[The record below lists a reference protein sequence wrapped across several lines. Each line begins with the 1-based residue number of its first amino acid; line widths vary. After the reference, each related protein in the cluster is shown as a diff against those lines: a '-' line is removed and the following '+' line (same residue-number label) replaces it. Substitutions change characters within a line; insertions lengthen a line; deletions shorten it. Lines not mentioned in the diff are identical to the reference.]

1 MIAAT
6 GPETSN
12 VQIGASVARLLFEA
26 GAVHVS
32 RQQPF
37 ILAAGWASPASVSY
51 THLTLPTKA

>member
-37 ILAAGWASPASVSY
+37 ILAAGWASPALSLI
-51 THLTLPTKA
+51 HI